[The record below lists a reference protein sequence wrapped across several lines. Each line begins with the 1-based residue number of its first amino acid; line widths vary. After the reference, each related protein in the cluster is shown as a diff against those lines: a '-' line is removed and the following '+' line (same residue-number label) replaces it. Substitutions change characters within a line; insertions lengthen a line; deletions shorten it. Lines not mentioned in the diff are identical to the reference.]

1 MLPDLGNPKSRKDPS
16 KESVFEGHH
25 FSEPAASNLALQ
37 RAFSGRD
44 DLLASIPSIPAVL
57 NSLLNELDQPAEN
70 VNLLRAA
77 EIIGRDEALA
87 AQCLRMA
94 NSALFSRGPALDSL
108 RGAVRTLGIA
118 RIRDV
123 AVSCGLMRILPL
135 SQRGGLNPLV
145 FWQHSLAC
153 AIVSRK
159 LARSVG
165 FGDPEKAYLAG
176 LMHDIGYVVNM
187 VVLPQQT
194 KAMMARAQRE
204 GLFAGEVE
212 YLDLGFTHCQSGEI
226 LARQWRLA
234 DTLVEVILCHHDPAA
249 ATRNPALVA
258 IVSLADRL
266 CRASDLG
273 LGYAETPGPLE
284 SCAAEWR
291 FLTEHCPFADEISW
305 DDFVKE
311 SAKYVGEIHN
321 LVTAMYAGGLS

>member
-1 MLPDLGNPKSRKDPS
+1 MLPNLGSPKSRKDPS

-25 FSEPAASNLALQ
+25 LSESATSNLALQ
-37 RAFSGRD
+37 RAFSGKD

-57 NSLLNELDQPAEN
+57 QSVLNELDQSADS
-70 VNLLRAA
+70 VNLSRVADM
-77 EIIGRDEALA
+77 IGRDEALA
-87 AQCLRMA
+87 AQCLRVA
-94 NSALFSRGPALDSL
+94 NSAMFSRGPAIDSL
-108 RGAVRTLGIA
+108 RGAVRTLGTA
-118 RIRDV
+118 RTRNIV
-123 AVSCGLMRILPL
+123 VSCGVMRIVPSSMGALDPL
-135 SQRGGLNPLV
+135 I

-176 LMHDIGYVVNM
+176 LLHDIGYIVNL
-187 VVLPQQT
+187 VVLPQET
-194 KAMMARAQRE
+194 LAMERARRE

-212 YLDLGFTHCQSGEI
+212 YSDLGFTHCQSGEI
-226 LARQWRLA
+226 LARRWRLA

-249 ATRNPALVA
+249 ATYNPALVA
-258 IVSLADRL
+258 IVSLSDRL

-291 FLTEHCPFADEISW
+291 LLEEHCPFAGEISW
-305 DDFVKE
+305 NDFVKE
-311 SAKYVGEIHN
+311 SANYVDEIHN
-321 LVTAMYAGGLS
+321 LVIAMCASG